1 MNIQF
6 PYYSGNIKLTNVL
19 GHVSLERF
27 IQSIK
32 SPKQNMLELFN
43 QISLE
48 QDKAKRRELKW
59 GLYSFTPSVM
69 IDKGKKRRLDNV
81 VYFNPV
87 IQIDIDNLDSTNE
100 AIRVKEELFDFDW
113 CLTAFLSPSKKGV
126 KGLMLV
132 NQATSLL
139 QFKAIYKSLLKN
151 FERFKGLDFATKNA
165 VLPLFLSYDKDI
177 LYRDIGDCAVYVDE
191 DWSVDSGLSP
201 TTSTTTIIYNKSE
214 DRLKNRV
221 LSNAQFSVENIVNNG
236 HPQIMR
242 AALIMGSRIAAGYID
257 QSTGTNHIVNLMQN
271 NSYLKKNVKGYE
283 KTILWGIEK
292 GMANPIRFQD
302 E

>member
-1 MNIQF
+1 MSIQF

-32 SPKQNMLELFN
+32 SPNKNMLELFN

-48 QDKAKRRELKW
+48 HDKTKRRELKW

-81 VYFNPV
+81 VDFNPI
-87 IQIDIDNLDSTNE
+87 IQIDIDNLDSVDE
-100 AIRVKEELFDFDW
+100 AIRVRGELFNFDW

-132 NQATSLL
+132 NKATSLL

-151 FERFKGLDFATKNA
+151 FEHFKGLDFATKNA

-177 LYRDIGDCAVYVDE
+177 LCRDIGDCAVYTDE
-191 DWSVDSGLSP
+191 DWSVDNGLIP
-201 TTSTTTIIYNKSE
+201 TTSTTTTIYDKSE

-221 LSNAQFSVENIVNNG
+221 LSNARYSVENIIDNG

-257 QSTGTNHIVNLMQN
+257 QQTGTYHIINLMQN

-292 GMANPIRFQD
+292 GMINPIRFKD